1 MNLCDIRTV
10 RDILSAFGTATKKN
24 FGQNFLIERQIPE
37 EIAENCCDGR
47 ECVIVEIGP
56 GIGCLT
62 AELARRYRRVIA
74 FEIDKTLIPVLK
86 YTLGQFHNVEVINA
100 DIMEVDLAALLA
112 EKAAGE
118 RISVCANL
126 PYYITTP
133 ILMRLLE
140 CGVHFDS
147 ITVMVQ
153 AEVADRLTATPKKG
167 DYGAI
172 TVAVRYYGEPRLLFP
187 VGRDNFLPAPKVDS
201 AVVRI
206 DLYPDKP
213 VKPKPISLRPC
224 ARRSVSGAKR
234 WSTLC
239 PPVFPISTKQRSQ
252 KPSPPAALIRRSA
265 ASGSRPQTLPPCR
278 TSSFHRSGRI
288 PYVFYKIIKINFY
301 KK

>member
-62 AELARRYRRVIA
+62 AELARRYKRVIA

-86 YTLGQFHNVEVINA
+86 YTLGQFRNVEVINA

-140 CGVHFDS
+140 CGVPFDS

-213 VKPKPISLRPC
+213 VKPYSEADFFKTVR
-224 ARRSVSGAKR
+224 AAFGQRRKTLVNALSAGFPDLDKAKIAEAVAACGFDPQIR
-234 WSTLC
+234 GERLSTAD
-239 PPVFPISTKQRSQ
+239 F
-252 KPSPPAALIRRSA
+252 AALSDKLF
-265 ASGSRPQTLPPCR
+265 S
-278 TSSFHRSGRI
+278 
-288 PYVFYKIIKINFY
+288 
-301 KK
+301 